1 MKLVVA
7 ILKLIIKLINSFRSA
22 IMTMVFMKA
31 VNYFTKFIPAP
42 IVFLLTPLKPFFSIF
57 ITTLKYLRNIQA
69 VVGTI
74 FFLNV
79 LDLSV
84 LLDPS
89 ELYKLIQTYA
99 LIVKSMF
106 FNISEKHIPVK
117 YPVEQHR
124 AKIDINFP
132 TIPPKPTEEPFFS
145 LRDTYAH
152 GQPRELTFW
161 DKYGDYV
168 IYGAIGLIVV
178 AGVVYFGYGYGY
190 FGGGSSN
197 NSGSAATKIDT
208 SGNDPTLQDG
218 VPDASLRETFQEKLN
233 SIANKGKGRAI
244 DVTPPEIIQEEGIA
258 GPSNHQTTTPDT
270 LPVSPS
276 NSAKVRLGLSPRS
289 GSWRE
294 SLEEFFPL
302 ASPPAD
308 SNRHLPGS
316 VISTPASPESP
327 WATHPTP
334 AEAPNLNAEV
344 RSEAAEL
351 WKKLDKAKPG
361 ILDRP
366 ETPGLGNKLD
376 EIWADSVVQPED
388 TTPIHSGDVTPRSA
402 GSPGRDL
409 L

>member
-42 IVFLLTPLKPFFSIF
+42 VVFLLTPLKPFFAIF

-117 YPVEQHR
+117 YPVEQPR

-168 IYGAIGLIVV
+168 IY
-178 AGVVYFGYGYGY
+178 
-190 FGGGSSN
+190 
-197 NSGSAATKIDT
+197 
-208 SGNDPTLQDG
+208 
-218 VPDASLRETFQEKLN
+218 
-233 SIANKGKGRAI
+233 
-244 DVTPPEIIQEEGIA
+244 
-258 GPSNHQTTTPDT
+258 
-270 LPVSPS
+270 
-276 NSAKVRLGLSPRS
+276 
-289 GSWRE
+289 
-294 SLEEFFPL
+294 
-302 ASPPAD
+302 
-308 SNRHLPGS
+308 
-316 VISTPASPESP
+316 
-327 WATHPTP
+327 
-334 AEAPNLNAEV
+334 
-344 RSEAAEL
+344 
-351 WKKLDKAKPG
+351 
-361 ILDRP
+361 
-366 ETPGLGNKLD
+366 
-376 EIWADSVVQPED
+376 
-388 TTPIHSGDVTPRSA
+388 
-402 GSPGRDL
+402 
-409 L
+409 